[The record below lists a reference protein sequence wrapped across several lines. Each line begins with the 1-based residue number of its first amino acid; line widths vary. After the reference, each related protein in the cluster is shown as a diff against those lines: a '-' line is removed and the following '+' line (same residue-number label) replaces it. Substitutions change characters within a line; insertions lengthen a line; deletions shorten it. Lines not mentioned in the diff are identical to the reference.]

1 MKHNKKVS
9 LVGLGTF
16 PIAIIMG
23 LIFDLIL
30 ERDLLE
36 GLKFSILFGLVFS
49 IGWIGTFTIK
59 LSKKEKENILKVGLN
74 RKNSSFTKED

>member
-9 LVGLGTF
+9 LVGFVALPT
-16 PIAIIMG
+16 AIVLG

-36 GLKFSILFGLVFS
+36 GLIFSISFGLVFS
-49 IGWIGTFTIK
+49 ITWMVTATIRNR
-59 LSKKEKENILKVGLN
+59 KKENRILL
-74 RKNSSFTKED
+74 

>member
-9 LVGLGTF
+9 LVGFVALPT
-16 PIAIIMG
+16 AIILG

-36 GLKFSILFGLVFS
+36 GLIFSISFGLVFS
-49 IGWIGTFTIK
+49 IGWMVSFTIRNR
-59 LSKKEKENILKVGLN
+59 KKEN
-74 RKNSSFTKED
+74 

>member
-9 LVGLGTF
+9 LVGFIALPT
-16 PIAIIMG
+16 AIIMG

-36 GLKFSILFGLVFS
+36 GLIFSISFELVFS
-49 IGWIGTFTIK
+49 ITWMVMAIWKG
-59 LSKKEKENILKVGLN
+59 KKAGA
-74 RKNSSFTKED
+74 

>member
-9 LVGLGTF
+9 LVGFVALPT
-16 PIAIIMG
+16 AIILG

-36 GLKFSILFGLVFS
+36 GLIFSISFGLIYS
-49 IGWIGTFTIK
+49 IGWMVFFTIRNR
-59 LSKKEKENILKVGLN
+59 KKEN
-74 RKNSSFTKED
+74 RN

>member
-9 LVGLGTF
+9 LVGLGAF
-16 PIAIIMG
+16 PIAIILG
-23 LIFDLIL
+23 LIYDLIL

-49 IGWIGTFTIK
+49 IGWMVTFTIK
-59 LSKKEKENILKVGLN
+59 NRKKENKI
-74 RKNSSFTKED
+74 F

>member
-9 LVGLGTF
+9 LVGFVALPT
-16 PIAIIMG
+16 AIILG

-36 GLKFSILFGLVFS
+36 GLIFSISFGLVFF
-49 IGWIGTFTIK
+49 ITWMVMAIWKG
-59 LSKKEKENILKVGLN
+59 KKEN
-74 RKNSSFTKED
+74 

>member
-9 LVGLGTF
+9 LVGFVALPT
-16 PIAIIMG
+16 AIVLG

-36 GLKFSILFGLVFS
+36 GLIFSISFGLVFF
-49 IGWIGTFTIK
+49 ITWMVITTIRNR
-59 LSKKEKENILKVGLN
+59 KKEN
-74 RKNSSFTKED
+74 

>member
-9 LVGLGTF
+9 LVGLGAF
-16 PIAIIMG
+16 PIVIIMG

-49 IGWIGTFTIK
+49 IGWMVMAIRKG
-59 LSKKEKENILKVGLN
+59 KKEN
-74 RKNSSFTKED
+74 